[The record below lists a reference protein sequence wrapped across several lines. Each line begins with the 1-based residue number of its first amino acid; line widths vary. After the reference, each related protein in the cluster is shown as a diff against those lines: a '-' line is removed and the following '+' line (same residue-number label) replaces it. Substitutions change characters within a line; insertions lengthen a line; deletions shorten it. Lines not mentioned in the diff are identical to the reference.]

1 MVVKLKIFSF
11 FIFFFLF
18 NTIHIDSNSS
28 KRLIYDQNDL
38 YDSNYNTIYFV
49 NANSN
54 DIRKILNYLNLEAM
68 TYIVEDKK
76 YYVRNV
82 DILLEVY
89 TENKSLEEKLL
100 DEINGIRIDAIRVKC
115 TNAELIEIDKWFDIY

>member
-1 MVVKLKIFSF
+1 MKIFSF
-11 FIFFFLF
+11 FVFFFLF

-28 KRLIYDQNDL
+28 KRLIYNQNDL
-38 YDSNYNTIYFV
+38 YESNINTIYFV

-54 DIRKILNYLNLEAM
+54 DIRKILDYLNLEAT

-89 TENKSLEEKLL
+89 NKNKSLEDKLFN
-100 DEINGIRIDAIRVKC
+100 EINGIKIDGLKVNC

>member
-1 MVVKLKIFSF
+1 MVVNLKIFSF
-11 FIFFFLF
+11 FVFFFLF
-18 NTIHIDSNSS
+18 NTIHLDSNSS
-28 KRLIYDQNDL
+28 KRLIYNQNDL
-38 YDSNYNTIYFV
+38 YESNINTIYFV

-54 DIRKILNYLNLEAM
+54 DIRKILDYLNLEAT

-89 TENKSLEEKLL
+89 NKNKSLEDKLFN
-100 DEINGIRIDAIRVKC
+100 EINGIKIDGIKVNC

>member
-1 MVVKLKIFSF
+1 MKIFSF

-68 TYIVEDKK
+68 TYIVEDNG
-76 YYVRNV
+76 VV
-82 DILLEVY
+82 SV
-89 TENKSLEEKLL
+89 TEASRP
-100 DEINGIRIDAIRVKC
+100 D
-115 TNAELIEIDKWFDIY
+115 

>member
-1 MVVKLKIFSF
+1 MKIFSF
-11 FIFFFLF
+11 FVFFFLF

-28 KRLIYDQNDL
+28 KRLIYNQNDL
-38 YDSNYNTIYFV
+38 YESNISTIYFV

-54 DIRKILNYLNLEAM
+54 DIRKILDYLNLEAT

-89 TENKSLEEKLL
+89 NKNKSLEDKLFN
-100 DEINGIRIDAIRVKC
+100 EINGIKIDGIKVNC

>member
-1 MVVKLKIFSF
+1 MVVNLKIFSF
-11 FIFFFLF
+11 FVFFFLF

-28 KRLIYDQNDL
+28 KRLVYNQNDL
-38 YDSNYNTIYFV
+38 YESNINTIYFV

-54 DIRKILNYLNLEAM
+54 DIRKILDYLNLEAT

-82 DILLEVY
+82 NILLEEY
-89 TENKSLEEKLL
+89 TKNKSLEEKLF
-100 DEINGIRIDAIRVKC
+100 DEINGIKVDGIKY
-115 TNAELIEIDKWFDIY
+115 E

>member
-1 MVVKLKIFSF
+1 MKIFSF

-100 DEINGIRIDAIRVKC
+100 DEINGIKIDAIRVNC

>member
-1 MVVKLKIFSF
+1 MVVNLKIFSF
-11 FIFFFLF
+11 FVFFFLF

-28 KRLIYDQNDL
+28 KRLIYNQNDL
-38 YDSNYNTIYFV
+38 YESNINTIYFV

-54 DIRKILNYLNLEAM
+54 DIRKILDYLNLEAT

-89 TENKSLEEKLL
+89 NKNKSLEDKLFN
-100 DEINGIRIDAIRVKC
+100 EINGIKIDGIKVNC

>member
-1 MVVKLKIFSF
+1 MKIFSF
-11 FIFFFLF
+11 FVFFFLF

-28 KRLIYDQNDL
+28 KRLIYNQNDL
-38 YDSNYNTIYFV
+38 YESNISTVYFV

-54 DIRKILNYLNLEAM
+54 DIRKILDYLNLEAT

-89 TENKSLEEKLL
+89 NKNKSLEDKLFN
-100 DEINGIRIDAIRVKC
+100 EINGIKIDGIKVNC

>member
-1 MVVKLKIFSF
+1 MVVNLKIFSF

-28 KRLIYDQNDL
+28 KRLIYNQNDL
-38 YDSNYNTIYFV
+38 YESNINTIYFV

-54 DIRKILNYLNLEAM
+54 DIRKILDYLNLEAT
-68 TYIVEDKK
+68 TYIVEDRK

-89 TENKSLEEKLL
+89 NKNKSLEDKLFN
-100 DEINGIRIDAIRVKC
+100 EINGIKIDGIKVKC

>member
-1 MVVKLKIFSF
+1 MKIFSF
-11 FIFFFLF
+11 FVFFFLF

-28 KRLIYDQNDL
+28 KRLIYNQNDL
-38 YDSNYNTIYFV
+38 YESNINIIYFV

-54 DIRKILNYLNLEAM
+54 DIRKILDYLNLEAT

-89 TENKSLEEKLL
+89 NKNKSLEDKLFN
-100 DEINGIRIDAIRVKC
+100 EINGIKIDGIKVNC

>member
-1 MVVKLKIFSF
+1 MVVNLKIFSF
-11 FIFFFLF
+11 FVFFFLF

-28 KRLIYDQNDL
+28 KRLIYNQNDL
-38 YDSNYNTIYFV
+38 YESNINIIYFV

-54 DIRKILNYLNLEAM
+54 DIRKILDYLNLEAT

-89 TENKSLEEKLL
+89 NKNKSLEDKLFN
-100 DEINGIRIDAIRVKC
+100 EINGIKIDGIKVNC

>member
-1 MVVKLKIFSF
+1 MKIFSF
-11 FIFFFLF
+11 FVFFFLF

-28 KRLIYDQNDL
+28 KRLIYNQNDL
-38 YDSNYNTIYFV
+38 YESNINTIYFV

-54 DIRKILNYLNLEAM
+54 DIRKILDYLNLEAT

-89 TENKSLEEKLL
+89 NKNKSLEDKLFN
-100 DEINGIRIDAIRVKC
+100 EINGIKIDGIKVNC

>member
-1 MVVKLKIFSF
+1 MVVNLNLFSF
-11 FIFFFLF
+11 FVFFFLF

-28 KRLIYDQNDL
+28 KRLIYNQNDL
-38 YDSNYNTIYFV
+38 YESNKNTIYFV
-49 NANSN
+49 NANSY
-54 DIRKILNYLNLEAM
+54 DIRKILDYLNLEAT
-68 TYIVEDKK
+68 TYIVEDKI

-89 TENKSLEEKLL
+89 NKNKSLEDKLFN
-100 DEINGIRIDAIRVKC
+100 EINGIKIDGIKVNC

>member
-1 MVVKLKIFSF
+1 MVVNLKIFSF
-11 FIFFFLF
+11 FVFFFLF

-28 KRLIYDQNDL
+28 KRLIYNQNDL
-38 YDSNYNTIYFV
+38 YESNINTIYFV

-54 DIRKILNYLNLEAM
+54 DIRKILDYLNLEAT

-76 YYVRNV
+76 YYGRNV

-89 TENKSLEEKLL
+89 NKNKSLEDKLFN
-100 DEINGIRIDAIRVKC
+100 EINGIKIDGIKVNC

>member
-1 MVVKLKIFSF
+1 MVVNLKIFSF
-11 FIFFFLF
+11 FVFFFLF

-28 KRLIYDQNDL
+28 KRLIYNQNDL
-38 YDSNYNTIYFV
+38 YESNISTIYFV

-54 DIRKILNYLNLEAM
+54 DIRKILDYLNLEAT

-89 TENKSLEEKLL
+89 NKNKSLEDKLFN
-100 DEINGIRIDAIRVKC
+100 EINGIKIDGIKVNC

>member
-1 MVVKLKIFSF
+1 MVVNLKIFSF

-28 KRLIYDQNDL
+28 KRLIYNQNDL
-38 YDSNYNTIYFV
+38 YESNINTIYFV

-54 DIRKILNYLNLEAM
+54 DIRKILDYLNLEAT

-89 TENKSLEEKLL
+89 NKNKRLEDKLFN
-100 DEINGIRIDAIRVKC
+100 EINGIKIDGIKVNC